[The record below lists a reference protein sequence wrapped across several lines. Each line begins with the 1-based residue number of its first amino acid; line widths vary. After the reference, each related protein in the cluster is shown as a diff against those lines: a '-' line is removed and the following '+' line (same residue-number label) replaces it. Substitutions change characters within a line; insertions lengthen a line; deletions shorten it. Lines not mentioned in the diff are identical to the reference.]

1 VEKTALKHTYVS
13 AERFILSREFFGM
26 KLGLE
31 NITKFLEDL
40 GSPQHAYPSI
50 HLAGTNGK
58 GSTAAMIA
66 SILRAAGYKTG
77 LFTSPHLVS
86 LRERSRVDGRMI
98 PCRLVTAFIDRHR
111 RELTRRKLSFFEL
124 ITALALDHFKRAGVD
139 LAVIETGLGG
149 RLDAT
154 NVLAPLL
161 TITTDISRDH
171 TEILGASLKQIAFE
185 KAGIIKPSAPHLIS
199 LLPDVARAV
208 IQRRCSELGAPMYR
222 LTKSNFLSH
231 ADSDEFDFRSN
242 GNRVD
247 KLRTS
252 LSGPHQ
258 AKNAALALKALTI
271 IDKLGITIPVEAMRE
286 GLKQVDW
293 PGRFQV
299 IKHPGRP
306 TMILDVCHNA
316 AGVAA
321 FVETFKTRFK
331 GRKAHI
337 ITGFVQ
343 RKPHREMFGL
353 LSQIALEFHLVPLKT
368 RRRVDIGELIGRVD
382 FAGLPAFRARGLDSA
397 VKRLLKK
404 CRPDDTIIIAGSHY
418 LVGEYLEKFE

>member
-1 VEKTALKHTYVS
+1 MKHTYVS
-13 AERFILSREFFGM
+13 AERFVLSREFFGM

-31 NITKFLEDL
+31 NISQFLEDI
-40 GSPQHAYPSI
+40 GAPQHAYPSI

-77 LFTSPHLVS
+77 LFTSPHLVT
-86 LRERSRVDGRMI
+86 LRERMRVNGLMI
-98 PCRLVTAFIDRHR
+98 PRRSVTAFVDRHR
-111 RELTRRKLSFFEL
+111 RELARRKLSFFEL
-124 ITALALDHFKRAGVD
+124 ITAMALDHFKRAGVD

-171 TEILGASLKQIAFE
+171 TEILGTSLKQIAYE

-199 LLPDVARAV
+199 LLPDVAREV
-208 IQRRCSELGAPMYR
+208 IQRRCRELAAPMHR
-222 LTKSNFLSH
+222 LARSDFHVH
-231 ADSDEFDFRSN
+231 ADSGHFDFRSN
-242 GNRVD
+242 GNRIEH
-247 KLRTS
+247 LSTS
-252 LSGPHQ
+252 LSGTHQ
-258 AKNAALALKALTI
+258 TKNAALALKALTI
-271 IDKLGITIPVEAMRE
+271 IDKLGLAIPVEAMRE
-286 GLKQVDW
+286 GLKNVDW
-293 PGRFQV
+293 PGRFHV
-299 IKHPGRP
+299 IKHSARP
-306 TMILDVCHNA
+306 TMILDVCHNE

-337 ITGFVQ
+337 IAGFVQ
-343 RKPHREMFGL
+343 RKPHRKMFGL
-353 LSQIALEFHLVPLKT
+353 LSQIACEFHLVPLKT
-368 RRRVDIGELIGRVD
+368 RRRVDIDELIGRVG
-382 FAGLPAFRARGLDSA
+382 FVGLPVYRARGLGSA
-397 VKRLLKK
+397 VNRLLKT
-404 CRPDDTIIIAGSHY
+404 CRPDDIIIVAGSHY

>member
-1 VEKTALKHTYVS
+1 MEKTALKHTYVS

-31 NITKFLEDL
+31 NITQFLEDI
-40 GSPQHAYPSI
+40 GSPQHAYPTI

-66 SILRAAGYKTG
+66 SILRASGYKTG

-86 LRERSRVDGRMI
+86 LRERMRVNGRLI
-98 PCRLVTAFIDRHR
+98 PRRSVTAFVDRHR
-111 RELTRRKLSFFEL
+111 RELARRKLSFFEL
-124 ITALALDHFKRAGVD
+124 ITAMALDHFKRAGVD

-154 NVLAPLL
+154 NVLTPLL

-171 TEILGASLKQIAFE
+171 TEILGTSLKQIAFE
-185 KAGIIKPSAPHLIS
+185 KAGIIKPSTPHLVS
-199 LLPDVARAV
+199 VLPNIANTV
-208 IQRRCSELGAPMYR
+208 IQRRCRELGAPMHR
-222 LTKSNFLSH
+222 LTKSDFLVKG
-231 ADSDEFDFRSN
+231 DTGRFDFRSN
-242 GNRVD
+242 GNRLD
-247 KLRTS
+247 KLHTT
-252 LSGPHQ
+252 LSGQHQ

-271 IDKLGITIPVEAMRE
+271 IDKLGITIPVTAMRD
-286 GLKQVDW
+286 GLKKVDW

-299 IKHPGRP
+299 IKHRGQP
-306 TMILDVCHNA
+306 TVILDVCHNP

-321 FVETFKTRFK
+321 FVETFKARYAE
-331 GRKAHI
+331 RKAHI

-353 LSQIALEFHLVPLKT
+353 LNQIALGFHLVPLKT
-368 RRRVDIGELIGRVD
+368 KRRVDLDDLISQGG
-382 FAGLPAFRARGLDSA
+382 FADIPVYRARSLGAA
-397 VKRLLKK
+397 VDRLLKK
-404 CRPDDTIIIAGSHY
+404 CHPDDTIIIAGSHY

>member
-1 VEKTALKHTYVS
+1 
-13 AERFILSREFFGM
+13 M

-31 NITKFLEDL
+31 NISQFLEDI
-40 GSPQHAYPSI
+40 GSPQHSYPTI

-66 SILRAAGYKTG
+66 SILRESGYKTG

-86 LRERSRVDGRMI
+86 LRERMRVNGRMI
-98 PCRLVTAFIDRHR
+98 PRRSVTAFVDRHR
-111 RELTRRKLSFFEL
+111 RELARRKLSFFEL
-124 ITALALDHFKRAGVD
+124 ITAMALDHFKRAGVD

-154 NVLAPLL
+154 NVLTPLL

-171 TEILGASLKQIAFE
+171 TEILGTSLKKIAFE
-185 KAGIIKPSAPHLIS
+185 KAGIIKPEAPHLIS
-199 LLPDVARAV
+199 LLPDVARTV
-208 IQRRCSELGAPMYR
+208 IQRRCRELAAPLHR
-222 LTKSNFLSH
+222 LTRSDFLVH
-231 ADSDEFDFRSN
+231 ADSSRFDFRSN
-242 GNRVD
+242 GNRIEN
-247 KLRTS
+247 LRTS
-252 LSGPHQ
+252 LSGSHQ
-258 AKNAALALKALTI
+258 ATNAALALKALTI
-271 IDKLGITIPVEAMRE
+271 IDKLGIAVPVEAMRK

-299 IKHPGRP
+299 IKHRGRP

-316 AGVAA
+316 AGVGA
-321 FVETFKTRFK
+321 FVKTFQTRFK

-353 LSQIALEFHLVPLKT
+353 LSRIACEFHLVPLKT
-368 RRRVDIGELIGRVD
+368 RRSVDPDELISGVD
-382 FAGLPAFRARGLDSA
+382 FAGLPVYRARGLGAA
-397 VKRLLKK
+397 VNRLLKK
-404 CRPDDTIIIAGSHY
+404 CCPDDTIIIAGSHF
-418 LVGEYLEKFE
+418 LVGEYVEKFE

>member
-1 VEKTALKHTYVS
+1 
-13 AERFILSREFFGM
+13 M

-31 NITKFLEDL
+31 NISQFLEDI
-40 GSPQHAYPSI
+40 GSPQYAYPTI

-66 SILRAAGYKTG
+66 SILRSAGYKTG
-77 LFTSPHLVS
+77 LFTSPHLVT
-86 LRERSRVDGRMI
+86 LRERMRVNGRMM
-98 PCRLVTAFIDRHR
+98 PRRSVTAFIDRHR
-111 RELTRRKLSFFEL
+111 RELARRKLSFFEL
-124 ITALALDHFKRAGVD
+124 ITAMALDHFKRAGVD

-171 TEILGASLKQIAFE
+171 TEILGTSLKKIAFE
-185 KAGIIKPSAPHLIS
+185 KAGIIKASAPHLIS
-199 LLPDVARAV
+199 RLPDVARVV
-208 IQRRCSELGAPMYR
+208 IQRRCRELGAPMHR
-222 LTKSNFLSH
+222 LTNSNLVSH
-231 ADSDEFDFRSN
+231 ADSDQFDFRSN
-242 GNRVD
+242 GHRIEN
-247 KLRTS
+247 LRTS

-258 AKNAALALKALTI
+258 ATNAALALKALTI
-271 IDKLGITIPVEAMRE
+271 IDKLGITIPVEAMRQ

-299 IKHPGRP
+299 IKHRGRP

-321 FVETFKTRFK
+321 FVKTFQTRFK

-368 RRRVDIGELIGRVD
+368 RRRADMDQLISSVD
-382 FAGLPAFRARGLDSA
+382 FAGIPIFRARGLGLA
-397 VKRLLKK
+397 VNRLLKT
-404 CRPDDTIIIAGSHY
+404 CRPDDIIIVAGSHY

>member
-1 VEKTALKHTYVS
+1 
-13 AERFILSREFFGM
+13 M

-31 NITKFLEDL
+31 NITQFLEAI
-40 GSPQHAYPSI
+40 GMPQHAYPTI

-66 SILRAAGYKTG
+66 SVLRAAGYKTG
-77 LFTSPHLVS
+77 LFTSPHLVT
-86 LRERSRVDGRMI
+86 LRERMRVNGRMI
-98 PCRLVTAFIDRHR
+98 SRGSVTAFIDRHR
-111 RELTRRKLSFFEL
+111 SELTRRKLSFFEL
-124 ITALALDHFKRAGVD
+124 ITAMALDHFKRTGVD

-154 NVLAPLL
+154 NVLAPIL

-171 TEILGASLKQIAFE
+171 TEILGTTLKKIAFE

-199 LLPDVARAV
+199 LLPDVAGTV

-222 LTKSNFLSH
+222 LCKSNFKTH
-231 ADSDEFDFRSN
+231 PTDSSLDFQTN
-242 GNRVD
+242 GCRLTN
-247 KLRTS
+247 LTTA
-252 LSGPHQ
+252 LSGRHQ
-258 AKNAALALKALTI
+258 LTNAALALKALTI
-271 IDKLGITIPVEAMRE
+271 VDKLGITIPVEAMRE

-299 IKHPGRP
+299 IKHRGRP
-306 TMILDVCHNA
+306 TVILDVCHNT

-321 FVETFKTRFK
+321 FVETFKARFK

-337 ITGFVQ
+337 IAGFVQ

-368 RRRVDIGELIGRVD
+368 RRGVDIDELISRVD
-382 FAGLPAFRARGLDSA
+382 FAGVPTYRARGLGSA
-397 VKRLLKK
+397 VNRLLKK
-404 CRPDDTIIIAGSHY
+404 CLPDDTIVVTGSHF
-418 LVGEYLEKFE
+418 LVGEFLEKFE